1 MSEAQV
7 EFLNMAGNPIAEGE
21 LPCRFTFRC
30 VNWNKDKNPN
40 FRIIKCANLLIAEG
54 EYSAK
59 HGIKRDPQGLN
70 GGKPQWNWDG
80 NRENPTFTPSIDCS
94 GHCGF
99 HGYIRAGHCVEP
111 NGTES

>member
-7 EFLNMAGNPIAEGE
+7 TFLNLAGNPLLSDQ

-30 VNWNKDKNPN
+30 VNWNKDRDP
-40 FRIIKCANLLIAEG
+40 RLPPIQCANLLIAEG
-54 EYSAK
+54 PYSVK
-59 HGIKRDPQGLN
+59 HGIKHDPQGNN

-80 NRENPTFTPSIDCS
+80 HTVNPTFTPSINCS

-99 HGYIRAGHCVEP
+99 HGYIRKGRCVET
-111 NGTES
+111 NGNEA